1 MTKPNLIDMQK
12 DGFMNL
18 FLASGS
24 PRRLQLLQQLGFQA
38 QKISSDI
45 DETPFANENAQAYTE
60 RMAWQKSERALALLI
75 QEHGKPPEIP
85 VLTADTSV
93 AVDGHILGKPNDRED
108 AYQML
113 KQLSGRSHQVISAV
127 VVWHQGVRYPVTQI
141 SDVTF
146 NTLSDTQIHAYLAS
160 GEADDKAGAYGIQGL
175 AAAFINHL
183 DGSFSGVMGLPLY
196 ETTQLL
202 QLCGLD
208 CLDI

>member
-1 MTKPNLIDMQK
+1 MD
-12 DGFMNL
+12 L

-45 DETPFANENAQAYTE
+45 DETPHDNEDAQAYTE
-60 RMAWQKSERALALLI
+60 RMAWQKSEQALELFTQA
-75 QEHGKPPEIP
+75 HGQAPAIP

-93 AVDGHILGKPNDRED
+93 AVDGQILGKPNDRQD

-127 VVWHQGVRYPVTQI
+127 VVWHQGTRHRTTQI

-146 NTLSDTQIHAYLAS
+146 KTLSDAEIYAYLAS

-175 AAAFINHL
+175 AAVFISHL
-183 DGSFSGVMGLPLY
+183 DGSFSGVMGLPLF

-202 QLCGLD
+202 QLCHLN